1 MARIG
6 QYKALGTKL
15 GGYKTTLSKIQSKE
29 YAKSHADWKA
39 AEDISLYNQIGGTVA
54 NVIGIVQEQRLAR
67 EQEDMY
73 AREFGIGGDK
83 FAERVTKEGLKD
95 NPFLKAQ
102 QGMTEEQINEQFWA
116 DENMSDRVIGLPE
129 TVDTQSSLFEGK
141 PGETSPIP
149 SFQEQDYDTTGG
161 RGGSTAYRKL
171 SPQAPTSLNMPTQ
184 PIESEYHKK
193 LENVLDFRQDET
205 SILDPRGGP
214 SQKKSIHQLEIEASK
229 KGITEQEA
237 LKREGVDQEYVGTI
251 EKERD
256 EDTRMGHVVRQRQK
270 EIFSTL
276 LRPERPDASTVY
288 EQPSPITDDMAFDAL
303 SETSLG
309 DFDISNIGKNK
320 FYGKLSST
328 QKQNLQIAGKVGGSF
343 AQKVMM
349 RESSG
354 GINTGDTSRTGSMF
368 QFRKGGVYI
377 GKDKIPDE
385 VIGNPE
391 LEAQYFMDYNKQI
404 TQNFEKNNIYKI
416 AETYGL
422 SPEATN
428 YGAHQQGGAGI
439 QDIIKAA
446 DSGNLKG
453 GNTRIEK
460 MLNNVTEEQLERLNS
475 KYRKA
480 SGLNH
485 QALKNSGEIKSFIKD
500 WLKMQ
505 QESWD
510 DMEGDFY

>member
-205 SILDPRGGP
+205 SILD
-214 SQKKSIHQLEIEASK
+214 
-229 KGITEQEA
+229 
-237 LKREGVDQEYVGTI
+237 
-251 EKERD
+251 
-256 EDTRMGHVVRQRQK
+256 QR
-270 EIFSTL
+270 
-276 LRPERPDASTVY
+276 
-288 EQPSPITDDMAFDAL
+288 
-303 SETSLG
+303 
-309 DFDISNIGKNK
+309 
-320 FYGKLSST
+320 
-328 QKQNLQIAGKVGGSF
+328 
-343 AQKVMM
+343 
-349 RESSG
+349 
-354 GINTGDTSRTGSMF
+354 
-368 QFRKGGVYI
+368 
-377 GKDKIPDE
+377 
-385 VIGNPE
+385 
-391 LEAQYFMDYNKQI
+391 
-404 TQNFEKNNIYKI
+404 
-416 AETYGL
+416 
-422 SPEATN
+422 
-428 YGAHQQGGAGI
+428 
-439 QDIIKAA
+439 
-446 DSGNLKG
+446 
-453 GNTRIEK
+453 
-460 MLNNVTEEQLERLNS
+460 
-475 KYRKA
+475 
-480 SGLNH
+480 
-485 QALKNSGEIKSFIKD
+485 
-500 WLKMQ
+500 
-505 QESWD
+505 
-510 DMEGDFY
+510 